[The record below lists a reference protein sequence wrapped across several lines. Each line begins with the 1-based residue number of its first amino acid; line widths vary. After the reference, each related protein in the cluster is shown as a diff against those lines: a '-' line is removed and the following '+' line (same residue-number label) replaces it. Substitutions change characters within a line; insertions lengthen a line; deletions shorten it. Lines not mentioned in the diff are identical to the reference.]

1 MDIVANH
8 ILDKFLYLLK
18 TTESNYLL
26 LKLLKNDDLLTTD
39 FEERYILNAIDKQ
52 FKDIEIAELS
62 SENIIIY
69 LDAIDNLTYR
79 IEMKKKEKT
88 WKIKSFLFQC
98 QGCFGEDPSR
108 GVCDGSGWG
117 VQ

>member
-1 MDIVANH
+1 MDTIAKH
-8 ILDKFLYLLK
+8 TLDKFLYLLK

-26 LKLLKNDDLLTTD
+26 LKILKNEDLLTTD
-39 FEERYILNAIDKQ
+39 FEERYILNAVDKQ
-52 FKDIEIAELS
+52 FKDIENADLW

-69 LDAIDNLTYR
+69 LDAIDNLPYR
-79 IEMKKKEKT
+79 IEMKKEKT

-98 QGCFGEDPSR
+98 QGCFGEDTTC